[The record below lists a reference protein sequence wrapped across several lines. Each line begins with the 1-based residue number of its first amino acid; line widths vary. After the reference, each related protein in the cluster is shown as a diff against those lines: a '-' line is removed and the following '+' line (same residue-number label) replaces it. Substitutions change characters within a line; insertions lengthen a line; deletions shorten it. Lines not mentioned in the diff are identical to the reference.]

1 MIKCKENWQF
11 SFLYLWKLMFVF
23 VLCMYFNLQPTE
35 FRAEILFNTKIAS
48 YDVECFKMVW
58 SLSDLKEKYFNYL
71 NVITCPSVKQCIGAS
86 SECFRKSSS
95 TNAKQYQN
103 FLRKN
108 NHLNFQ
114 KLQKIFVSMCLQCYN
129 VATPLLV
136 DVRCR

>member
-1 MIKCKENWQF
+1 
-11 SFLYLWKLMFVF
+11 MFVV

-48 YDVECFKMVW
+48 YDVECFKMVRMIIIRFEG
-58 SLSDLKEKYFNYL
+58 KIFNYL
-71 NVITCPSVKQCIGAS
+71 NVITCPTVKQCIGAS
-86 SECFRKSSS
+86 SECFRKSSN